1 MFLPRVIIIHP
12 SYVDLRV
19 AGYPLLPVQYRSMA
33 DCMVRTIDLLIPIRR
48 DGFKNNTRLRL
59 VAIKTT
65 DNWLPFAESIVCNLR
80 NSLTRV
86 IKI

>member
-1 MFLPRVIIIHP
+1 MSLPRVIIIHP
-12 SYVDLRV
+12 LVCRSTRSWISTSSGAVSVHGRLHGAD
-19 AGYPLLPVQYRSMA
+19 YRSA
-33 DCMVRTIDLLIPIRR
+33 NSDPPQQ
-48 DGFKNNTRLRL
+48 FQEQYELRL